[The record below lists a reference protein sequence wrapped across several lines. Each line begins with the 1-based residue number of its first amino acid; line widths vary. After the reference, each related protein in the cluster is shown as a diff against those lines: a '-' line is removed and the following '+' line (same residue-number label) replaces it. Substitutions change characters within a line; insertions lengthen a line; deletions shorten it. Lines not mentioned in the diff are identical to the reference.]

1 MGERGNKAK
10 EENKKDNVRVLS
22 QVAHSI
28 QNEIE

>member
-28 QNEIE
+28 